1 MRKRII
7 LWYILIGITANLY
20 AQSFTIEGMVLDEK
34 RNAIEYAN
42 VMFMQPDST
51 IIAKTSAGSNGY
63 FSLSA
68 SKKGDYILHV
78 SHLGYDTQIMRLKG
92 LDKRTKL
99 PDIILRKATTVLQ
112 EVVVKAQSVVQQT
125 DKTLIFPTS
134 QQKKYAV
141 DGFSLLNNL
150 MLPQID
156 VNLLNK
162 TVSSRG
168 KTVTLLIN
176 GKPVKDKNEV
186 AALLPQDILRIE
198 YHELPTGVYA
208 EYESVIDYI
217 TRQYKRGGYISF
229 SGLQHTSLAAGDY
242 FIMGRF
248 NHDKSEHSV
257 GYEIDYTTDTE
268 TYRENTERFVYP
280 DETTLSRRET
290 GEPSTDKERIH
301 HVFYNYNYRNTDNQ
315 FNAKIGY
322 KKAVSGQD
330 YQSLLHYDKAFQT
343 LTQQLSEFN
352 HETQENPYLSLY
364 GNIKLKN
371 NQSLILRGDI
381 DYSKNQYSYL
391 YTESGEG
398 HVSAN
403 NPVETRTTEN
413 YWHAVVGLNF
423 KKSFDKSHGISIN
436 YYNFSD
442 ISNSLYLNNNSANRD
457 RLVSS
462 ENLLSLT
469 YSKRWN
475 KTLLSFKLGMSALVY
490 KQKGQADKV
499 FWSGRPQITFRHIF
513 NKKHS
518 LQFRTDLSNSF
529 PTLDLFTNSEQA
541 IDFMQKRRGNP
552 SLGITKIFGNLLS
565 YSYTTNRF
573 SLNAMID
580 HFHSWP
586 NTSRCV
592 FYENG
597 YFVHSY
603 QKGGTYN
610 FVNSAIGISLNL
622 VDNLLR
628 LKVNGGLKRYDINVD
643 KEIHLNNWYVNS
655 NLMIYHKNF
664 HANIYYYSS
673 QKGAY
678 AGLDQWENSA
688 RYGLFLTYN
697 TKRYSLTLGTQNPFS
712 GYHRSIQTFLDIYSR
727 QSILFNAQNDH
738 LFFIKATLNLDFGRT
753 YKYSRIDNQKQSHSA
768 ILKNS
773 KDL

>member
-1 MRKRII
+1 M
-7 LWYILIGITANLY
+7 LIGIAINLH
-20 AQSFTIEGMVLDEK
+20 AQSFTIEGRILDENQ
-34 RNAIEYAN
+34 NAVKHTNIRL
-42 VMFMQPDST
+42 MQSDST
-51 IIAKTSAGSNGY
+51 MVTKTIARDNGR
-63 FSLSA
+63 FSLSVP
-68 SKKGDYILHV
+68 KKGDYILNV
-78 SHLGYDTQIMRLKG
+78 SHLGYDTQYLLLKG
-92 LDKRTKL
+92 LNKRMKL
-99 PDIILRKATTVLQ
+99 PDIILHKTAEVLDD
-112 EVVVKAQSVVQQT
+112 VVVTAQSMDNRT
-125 DKTLIFPTS
+125 DKTILFPTP
-134 QQKKYAV
+134 QQRKYAV

-150 MLPQID
+150 MLPQLD

-176 GKPVKDKNEV
+176 GKPVKDKSEV

-280 DETTLSRRET
+280 DETTLSRQET

-301 HVFYNYNYRNTDNQ
+301 HVFYNYNYRNADNQ

-322 KKAVSGQD
+322 KKAVTGQD
-330 YQSLLHYDKAFQT
+330 YQSLLHYDKASQS

-364 GNIKLKN
+364 GNIRLKN

-381 DYSKNQYSYL
+381 DYSRNQYSYL
-391 YTESGEG
+391 YTELGEG
-398 HVSAN
+398 HVSADN
-403 NPVETRTTEN
+403 SVETRTTEN
-413 YWHAVVGLNF
+413 YWHAVVGLIF
-423 KKSFDKSHGISIN
+423 KKSFDKSQDVSVN
-436 YYNFSD
+436 YFNYTN
-442 ISNSLYLNNNSANRD
+442 ISNSLYLNDNNANRD
-457 RLVSS
+457 RLMNS

-469 YSKRWN
+469 YSKRWK

-490 KQKGQADKV
+490 KQKDQADKV
-499 FWSGRPQITFRHIF
+499 FWSGRPQITVRHIF

-518 LQFRTDLSNSF
+518 LQFRTDLTNSF
-529 PTLDLFTNSEQA
+529 PTLSLFTNSEQT

-586 NTSRCV
+586 NTSGCV
-592 FYENG
+592 SYENG

-603 QKGGTYN
+603 QKGGAYN
-610 FVNSAIGISLNL
+610 FVNPAIGISLSL

-643 KEIHLNNWYVNS
+643 NEIHLNNWYVNS

-678 AGLDQWENSA
+678 AGLDRWENSA

-712 GYHRSIQTFLDIYSR
+712 GYHRSVQTFLDIYSR
-727 QSILFNAQNDH
+727 QSTSFNAQNDH
-738 LFFIKATLNLDFGRT
+738 LFFIKATLNLDFGRA
-753 YKYSRIDNQKQSHSA
+753 YKYSRIDSQKQSHSA